1 LPDLSGRTVVVT
13 GGNSGIGFH
22 TADGLAAHG
31 AKVILAC
38 RDLIRAERAV
48 ARIARRRRGEV
59 SATEL
64 DLSSMSSV
72 QDFAHSWT
80 GPLDLLVNNAGV
92 MAPPDPA
99 RTADGFELQFGTN
112 HLGHFV
118 LTGLLLPTLL
128 SSDAPRVVTVASI
141 AHQAGTE
148 DVLDG
153 NAGAYEP
160 RQAYANSKLAN
171 LLFAVELDRQARAR
185 ALPISS
191 VAAHPGVAATGLFT
205 DAEGMGAN
213 RVVRLVAP
221 AVLRTFTQSARGG
234 ARAVLYAATEARPGS
249 YVGPQRFGE
258 TRGRLGPAR
267 RSSFANDEKLAVR
280 LWHVSEELT
289 GFHYP
294 WPAALPES
302 GSGVK

>member
-1 LPDLSGRTVVVT
+1 MPDLSGRTVVVT

-22 TADGLAAHG
+22 TADALAAHG
-31 AKVILAC
+31 AKVVLAC
-38 RDLIRAERAV
+38 RDLIRAQAAV
-48 ARIARRRRGEV
+48 VRIQRRRRSEV
-59 SATEL
+59 SAMPL
-64 DLSSMSSV
+64 DLSSMAAL
-72 QDFAHSWT
+72 QQFAQSWT

-99 RTADGFELQFGTN
+99 KTADGFELQFGTN

-118 LTGLLLPTLL
+118 LTGLLLPALL
-128 SSDAPRVVTVASI
+128 ESDAPRVVTVASI

-153 NAGAYEP
+153 NAGPYEP
-160 RQAYANSKLAN
+160 RRAYANSKLAN
-171 LLFAVELDRQARAR
+171 LLFAIELDRQARAR
-185 ALPISS
+185 GLPITS

-213 RVVRLVAP
+213 RVVRVVAP
-221 AVLRTFTQSARGG
+221 AVLRAFTQSPRAG
-234 ARAVLYAATEARPGS
+234 ARAVLYAATEAGPGS

-258 TRGRLGPAR
+258 TRGRLGAAR
-267 RSSFANDEKLAVR
+267 RSRWADDEKLALR

-289 GFHYP
+289 GFHYS
-294 WPAALPES
+294 WPAPPPE
-302 GSGVK
+302 GAGGVK